1 MKEIL
6 YVDRIAQA
14 EALFKPQRVEVL
26 RLLAEPRTCTEV
38 ADRLGQ
44 STQRVYYHVRKLVET
59 GLVVRVSARRVRGID
74 EGIYR
79 AAARSYWL
87 SPGLIG
93 TIGPRQ
99 VRDQLSAGYLLEL
112 LEDVQSDLAEVLGPL
127 LPDGEP
133 AETEDDRPAGRE
145 PGAAPTTLGISGE
158 ILVPAEGRDAFLD
171 DLKITLQDLFARHG
185 GATGETYRLAAA
197 LYPKPTKG
205 HDHE

>member
-1 MKEIL
+1 VKEIL
-6 YVDRIAQA
+6 YVERIAQA

-38 ADRLGQ
+38 AARLGQ
-44 STQRVYYHVRKLVET
+44 STQRVYYHVRKLVEA
-59 GLVVRVSARRVRGID
+59 GLAVQVSARRVRGID

-93 TIGPRQ
+93 TIGPRRT
-99 VRDQLSAGYLLEL
+99 RDQLSAGYLLEL

-127 LPDGEP
+127 LPEGDPIDSQTGEADEGEP
-133 AETEDDRPAGRE
+133 
-145 PGAAPTTLGISGE
+145 APTTLGVSGE
-158 ILVPAEGRDAFLD
+158 IRVPAEARDAFLA
-171 DLKITLQDLFARHG
+171 DLKITLQQLFARHG
-185 GATGETYRLAAA
+185 GAAGETYRMAAV